1 VSAKVAGNE
10 PAGSAPKLEDL
21 FWLEPQRQLLR
32 QSRAQGRLPSALL
45 VRDVPGG
52 GGEALAIIAAQAAL
66 CREPGAPCG
75 QCTPCTRVREGHH
88 PDLHEVGP
96 EGDSQQIKVDQV
108 RELAETLSLTG
119 YSSGSTVAIL
129 NPAEALNAN
138 SANALLKTLEEPRP
152 GVLIVLVASP
162 VSRLPATIVSRCVR
176 LSVKQPTRA
185 EALPWLRKHG
195 GEGDWEAVLDVLGS
209 APLRALSVPP
219 AELLRLRRD
228 TRGMLDQALAG
239 RLEIAGAADR
249 WVKDAFELRVAC
261 AENWVTERLLA
272 QVGAPG
278 AAPELHTGT
287 HRPVVDSV
295 KNAARLVRLADAL
308 RELATLATANLNR
321 SLAVEQLLWQLARQ
335 GQG

>member
-1 VSAKVAGNE
+1 MSAAGTDGAQ
-10 PAGSAPKLEDL
+10 AGSAPKLEDL
-21 FWLEPQRQLLR
+21 FWLGPQRELLR

-45 VRDVPGG
+45 VRGVPGG

-66 CREPGAPCG
+66 CREPEAPCG
-75 QCTPCTRVREGHH
+75 RCTPCLQVREGRH

-108 RELAETLSLTG
+108 RELAQMLSLTG
-119 YSSGSTVAIL
+119 YSSGSAVAIL

-138 SANALLKTLEEPRP
+138 AANALLKTLEEPRP

-176 LSVKQPTRA
+176 MDVRQPARA
-185 EALPWLRKHG
+185 EALPWLRRHG
-195 GEGDWEAVLDVLGS
+195 GEGDWEAVLDVLGP
-209 APLRALSVPP
+209 APLRALSVKP

-228 TRGMLDQALAG
+228 TRGMLEQALAG
-239 RLEIAGAADR
+239 RLEMAAAAER
-249 WVKDAFELRVAC
+249 WVKDAFELRLAC
-261 AENWVTERLLA
+261 AENWVTERLMA
-272 QVGAPG
+272 QVGAVA

-287 HRPVVDSV
+287 HRPVLDSV
-295 KNAARLVRLADAL
+295 KNAAGLVRLADAL

-321 SLAVEQLLWQLARQ
+321 SLAVEQLLWQLAKQ
-335 GQG
+335 GQA

>member
-1 VSAKVAGNE
+1 MSAAGTDGA
-10 PAGSAPKLEDL
+10 PAASAPKLEDL
-21 FWLEPQRQLLR
+21 FWLEPQRELLR
-32 QSRAQGRLPSALL
+32 QSRAQGRLPAALL
-45 VRDVPGG
+45 VRGVPGG

-75 QCTPCTRVREGHH
+75 RCQACLQVREGRH

-108 RELAETLSLTG
+108 RELAETLCLTG

-138 SANALLKTLEEPRP
+138 AANALLKTLEEPRS

-176 LSVKQPTRA
+176 MDVRQPARA
-185 EALPWLRKHG
+185 ESLPWLRRHG
-195 GEGDWEAVLDVLGS
+195 GEGDWEAVLDVLGP

-239 RLEIAGAADR
+239 RLEIAGAAER
-249 WVKDAFELRVAC
+249 WVKDAFELRLAC

-272 QVGAPG
+272 QVGAAT

-287 HRPVVDSV
+287 HRPVVDLV
-295 KNAARLVRLADAL
+295 KNATGLVRLADAL

-335 GQG
+335 GQP